1 MVFFS
6 KAQWKYSKLDTF
18 PFYIVNFVIVQ
29 FSKYK
34 NYWTVFSENSNSNP
48 STPTTCYPKIA
59 YIYAFF
65 FAHLNQKN
73 TVAQTTFATP
83 YIQENLSST
92 SSPFA
97 TTSSPARSTF
107 IRISR
112 YRRRASLCTKG
123 PKGGCSTRAPRVQGP
138 GRALSGR
145 APWKGFNTARLYTR
159 SLSLSLARAYCVFIY
174 ICTSRRCGVVG
185 VSLSACNSLSLF
197 SLSRSRLRARALL
210 MRSYRVPFGLLSFCR
225 GRENWYRALCKWT
238 ISRRQSGVWCGVWFL
253 RLVRMFSVRMD
264 FSGFSFFF
272 CNLTILTCSNII
284 YLRNVYLL
292 QYRNRKE
299 YF

>member
-6 KAQWKYSKLDTF
+6 EAQWKYSKLDTF
-18 PFYIVNFVIVQ
+18 SFYILNFVIVQ

-48 STPTTCYPKIA
+48 STFTTCYPKIA

-73 TVAQTTFATP
+73 TVAQSTFATP

-97 TTSSPARSTF
+97 TTSPPARSTF

-112 YRRRASLCTKG
+112 YRRRASLRTKG

-145 APWKGFNTARLYTR
+145 ARAPWKGFNTARLYTR
-159 SLSLSLARAYCVFIY
+159 SLSLLLARTAYLY

-197 SLSRSRLRARALL
+197 SLSRSRLRARA
-210 MRSYRVPFGLLSFCR
+210 SYALISGSFWSPLVLSRERELVSRVVQM
-225 GRENWYRALCKWT
+225 N
-238 ISRRQSGVWCGVWFL
+238 
-253 RLVRMFSVRMD
+253 D
-264 FSGFSFFF
+264 
-272 CNLTILTCSNII
+272 
-284 YLRNVYLL
+284 
-292 QYRNRKE
+292 
-299 YF
+299 